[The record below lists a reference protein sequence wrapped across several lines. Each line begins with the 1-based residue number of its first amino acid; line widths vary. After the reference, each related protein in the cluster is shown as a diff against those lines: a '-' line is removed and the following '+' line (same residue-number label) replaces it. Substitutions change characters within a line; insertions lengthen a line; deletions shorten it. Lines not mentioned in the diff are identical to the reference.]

1 MLPFALGK
9 LSSFG
14 RYGTA
19 RASTTENSQNT
30 KKQGK
35 ISQQNHSESIKKRNN
50 QSKCRRT
57 NARQH
62 HFSHH
67 RNHPNFSI
75 PIDTFPQ
82 KNRYVSVPPRRT
94 GITG

>member
-1 MLPFALGK
+1 C
-9 LSSFG
+9 
-14 RYGTA
+14 TA
-19 RASTTENSQNT
+19 ENTQNT

-35 ISQQNHSESIKKRNN
+35 ISQQNPPGKHKEKNN
-50 QSKCRRT
+50 LSKCRRT

-82 KNRYVSVPPRRT
+82 KTRYVSVNT
-94 GITG
+94 G